1 MKPAYLHIL
10 SLSIVILGLAFV
22 IFLYWS
28 QPKTIAEVGTKG
40 SVVLGTYNIDRAEFE
55 RGLEAFRRDDFLN
68 ARSAFDR
75 ADPEHQNAETQFYIA
90 YSFYRQGWGRLS
102 SDDALFGQGLK
113 AVDRVMAID
122 PNFRSSDTSLGLRTP
137 LELKSELEDG
147 LKITLSD
154 LDPRRLVRER
164 K

>member
-1 MKPAYLHIL
+1 MKQAYLHIL

-68 ARSAFDR
+68 ARAAFDR
-75 ADPEHQNAETQFYIA
+75 ADPEHQNAEAQFYVA

-102 SDDALFGQGLK
+102 SDNALFGQGLK

-154 LDPRRLVRER
+154 LDPRRLVCER